1 MRRMWVTCVVV
12 SFLLSGVVAC
22 REGDSSGDS
31 KKPVRIGSI
40 LSLSGTLAN
49 YGELEK
55 RGFELAQRHINEEG
69 GIHGRPL
76 EILFEDS
83 ELDPKKALSAYNK
96 LTAVDKVPMIAG
108 AVGSSVCLAL
118 TPLASRDQVV
128 VMSAG
133 ASSPKL
139 TGASPYFFRVA
150 PSDTIGAARL
160 VDWALA
166 EGHQRIAL
174 LAIENDYG
182 VGQRDVA
189 LRRLEEKGRKPA
201 LVESVLPESSDLR
214 PQIERI
220 RKVKPDALL
229 LLTHAP
235 EAGYFLK
242 QAREAG
248 FAVMTY
254 GGDALTDPAIL
265 EIAGAAAEGARYMLP
280 AQGSGPLYE
289 KYAKAYR
296 ETYKAE
302 PEALG
307 LKAYALAQ
315 VAAAALRNAEYEGN
329 ALRTYLSAMPDLDTA
344 MGKVRFDQGGDIVNV
359 RFDRLEYQNG
369 KAVVIGTD
377 EL

>member
-1 MRRMWVTCVVV
+1 MKWMWTAV
-12 SFLLSGVVAC
+12 SFLLLATTAC
-22 REGDSSGDS
+22 RRGPEGDPSGDAQ
-31 KKPVRIGSI
+31 KPVRIGSI

-69 GIHGRPL
+69 GIDGRPL

-83 ELDPKKALSAYNK
+83 ELDPKKAISAYNK

-118 TPLASRDQVV
+118 APLATRDRVV

-150 PSDTIGAARL
+150 PSDTLGAARL
-160 VDWALA
+160 VDWVLA

-189 LRRLEEKGRKPA
+189 LRRLEEKGRKSV
-201 LVESVLPESSDLR
+201 LVESVLPEASDLR

-220 RKVKPDALL
+220 RKAKPDAVL

-242 QAREAG
+242 QAKEAG
-248 FAVMTY
+248 FAVRTY

-265 EIAGAAAEGARYMLP
+265 EIAGAAAEGARYLLP
-280 AQGSGPLYE
+280 ARGAGPLYE
-289 KYAKAYR
+289 KYATAYR
-296 ETYKAE
+296 EAYKAE

-315 VAAAALRNAEYEGN
+315 VAAAALRNAEYKGQ
-329 ALRTYLSAMPDLDTA
+329 ALQTYLSAMPDLDTA
-344 MGKVRFDQGGDIVNV
+344 MGQVRFDQGGDIMKI
-359 RFDRLEYQNG
+359 RFDRLEYRNG
-369 KAVVIGTD
+369 KATVIGTD

>member
-1 MRRMWVTCVVV
+1 MKRAGAVLIAVG
-12 SFLLSGVVAC
+12 LLLLGGLSCKQRPQETGTK
-22 REGDSSGDS
+22 E
-31 KKPVRIGSI
+31 PVRIGSI

-55 RGFELAQRHINEEG
+55 RGFELAVRHINEEG
-69 GIHGRPL
+69 GIDGRPL

-83 ELDPKKALSAYNK
+83 ELDPKKAISAYSK
-96 LTAVDKVPMIAG
+96 LTSVNKVPMIAG

-118 TPLASRDQVV
+118 APLATRDQVV

-160 VDWALA
+160 VDWVLA
-166 EGHQRIAL
+166 EGHQRVAIL
-174 LAIENDYG
+174 TIENDYG

-189 LRRLEEKGRKPA
+189 VRRLEEKGQKPV
-201 LVESVLPESSDLR
+201 LMESCVPEASDLR

-220 RKVKPDALL
+220 RKANPDAVL

-242 QAREAG
+242 QAKEAG
-248 FAVMTY
+248 FTVRTY

-265 EIAGAAAEGARYMLP
+265 EIAGPAAEGARYMLP
-280 AQGSGPLYE
+280 AKGSGPIYE

-296 ETYKAE
+296 ETYNAE

-307 LKAYALAQ
+307 LKAYSVAQ
-315 VAAAALRNAEYEGN
+315 VAAAALRNAEAKGD
-329 ALRTYLSAMPDLDTA
+329 ALRSYLATMPDLDTA

-359 RFDRLEYQNG
+359 RFDHLEYRDG
-369 KAVVIGTD
+369 KPVVIGT
-377 EL
+377 E